1 MKPLQLTMS
10 AFGSYG
16 EKETVDFEKIG
27 HGIFLITGDTGAG
40 KTTVFDAVTFA
51 LFGETSGQKREP
63 SMMRSQYG
71 AEDQE
76 TYVSLKF
83 SQGGE
88 AYEITRSPSYT
99 RISKRKNKNGEYT
112 AVPVP
117 AKAALLLPD
126 GSEYAGS
133 LRDINLKI
141 QEIVGV
147 DQNQFSQIAM
157 IAQGDYLRLLHA
169 SSRERKEIFS
179 RIFNTGIYSR
189 IQMKLKE
196 QNNLLYDSLEDNRKM
211 CFHELENVELLDE
224 SFYREPWQELLA
236 FKETR
241 TEEIQNLLGSI
252 LEEIREMEQ
261 KLFKERDHK
270 VKLLSQVEG
279 RLSRAQEV
287 NRLFDG
293 LMQAKEHL
301 DLLEGRKDQW
311 LELTERLKEAVR
323 AERASGPE
331 NQYLDKKQEY
341 EMAVRRAGQLV
352 KELEDITLALSSAEK
367 EAKETREASAGEVP
381 ELSVFIARLQE
392 AKPLYQQWRVIE
404 KASYERKREEE
415 EAEKCLHNVEAEL
428 SRLKERLSASETR
441 QEQAE
446 KKAENLPE
454 IRQKKAELFERQQAM
469 ETLEKAVR
477 EEEAAGIKKEKSQ
490 AAALLAQREYEQA
503 ERDYNA
509 RFQEFLALQAGIMA
523 RELTEGKPCPVCG
536 SVHHPMKA
544 ELTAGAVTQEEV
556 EQAKANR
563 NQAEERR
570 SQTAQA
576 AVRALEA
583 FRHQKELVEGE
594 EEKWFGASFPQDQLK
609 ALLSEERNRA
619 GTLFRGAEKEEQE
632 ALEADRLLKNILEE
646 RKADRGRLEELE
658 VYKEKAMKDW
668 QQKQVNKAA
677 VLAEADHVK
686 KLLPYPEEER
696 AVKELERFQKRK
708 EELLL
713 AEEHAEK
720 RFRIISEK
728 EKEGKG
734 RLASEK
740 ENREMRRLAMEQA
753 YHAFQS
759 ALDTLGFSGEE
770 DYRRAR
776 QSPETVRQWEQETG
790 NYEKELLKARTVY
803 GQYEEQ
809 TKGRERI
816 ETEQWKEQA
825 EALKEEQRQL
835 QAREARVTAIGSR
848 AFQAAENL
856 RRLWREREQLEETY
870 RLYHTL
876 FQTANGKMAGTAS
889 LDFQTYVQRQY
900 FNQMIHA
907 ANKRLDVMTDGQFLL
922 QCRDLETLG
931 KQGEVGL
938 DLDVYTMATDKVRDV
953 KTLSGGES
961 FMAALAM
968 ALGMA
973 DIIQSTAGNVSMDAL
988 FIDEGFGSL
997 DEESRLKAVRIL
1009 QELAGERRLIGIIS
1023 HVTEL
1028 KEQIG
1033 KKLVVKKTEKGSR
1046 ILWDMDTL
1054 PMEQLKT

>member
-16 EKETVDFEKIG
+16 GKETVDFEKIG

-40 KTTVFDAVTFA
+40 KTTIFDGVTFA

-63 SMMRSQYG
+63 SMMRSQYA

-76 TYVSLKF
+76 TFVSLKF

-88 AYEITRSPSYT
+88 RYEITRSPAYA

-117 AKAALLLPD
+117 AKASLLLPD

-133 LRDINLKI
+133 LRDINQKI

-169 SSRERKEIFS
+169 SSKERKEIFS

-196 QNNLLYDSLEDNRKM
+196 QNNLLYDSLEDNRKIS
-211 CFHELENVELLDE
+211 FHELGNVELLEE
-224 SFYREPWQELLA
+224 SPYGDSWRELLD

-241 TEEIQNLLGSI
+241 AEEIQSLLGSI
-252 LEEIREMEQ
+252 LEEIREKGEKLSMER
-261 KLFKERDHK
+261 EHK
-270 VKLLSQVEG
+270 GKLLSQVEG
-279 RLSRAQEV
+279 QLSLAQEV

-293 LMQAKEHL
+293 LVQAKAHL
-301 DLLEGRKDQW
+301 DLLEGRKEQW
-311 LELTERLKEAVR
+311 LKLTERLKEAAR
-323 AERASGPE
+323 AEKANGLE
-331 NQYLDKKQEY
+331 AHFLDKKKEY
-341 EMAVRRAGQLV
+341 EGAVTRTGQLE
-352 KELEDITLALSSAEK
+352 KELEDITLARSSAET
-367 EAKETREASAGEVP
+367 EAKERREASAEEVP
-381 ELSVFIARLQE
+381 RLSVLIARLQE
-392 AKPLYQQWRVIE
+392 AMPHYSRWKTIE
-404 KASYERKREEE
+404 KAAVERKREEE
-415 EAEKCLHNVEAEL
+415 EAERSLQTMETEL
-428 SRLKERLSASETR
+428 SRLKERLSANEAN
-441 QEQAE
+441 QELAE
-446 KKAENLPE
+446 ILAGKLPE
-454 IRQKKAELFERQQAM
+454 ARLKRAGFLERQQAM
-469 ETLEKAVR
+469 EALEKAAR
-477 EEEAAGIKKEKSQ
+477 EEAAAGIRKEECQ
-490 AAALLAQREYEQA
+490 EGALRAQKEYEQA
-503 ERDYNA
+503 ESYYNA
-509 RFQEFLALQAGIMA
+509 RFRDFLAVQAGIMA
-523 RELTEGKPCPVCG
+523 RELEEGKTCPVCG
-536 SVHHPMKA
+536 STHHPMKA
-544 ELTAGAVTQEEV
+544 ELKEGAVTQEEV
-556 EQAKANR
+556 EQAKNAR

-570 SQTAQA
+570 SKATQD
-576 AVRALEA
+576 AVRAVED
-583 FRHQKELVEGE
+583 FRHLKALLEGE
-594 EEKWFGASFPQDQLK
+594 EEKWFGASFPQEQLK
-609 ALLSEERNRA
+609 PLLSDERTRV
-619 GTLFRGAEKEEQE
+619 GLLLKEAEREEQE
-632 ALEADRLLKNILEE
+632 ALEADRLLKKILEE
-646 RKADRGRLEELE
+646 RKADRSRLGELE
-658 VYKEKAMKDW
+658 LEKEKTMKVW
-668 QQKQVNKAA
+668 QQKQMNRAA
-677 VLAEADHVK
+677 VFAEADHVK
-686 KLLPYPEEER
+686 KLLPYPEEEK
-696 AVKELERFQKRK
+696 AIGELERSEKRK
-708 EELLL
+708 EELLR
-713 AEEHAEK
+713 AEEQADH
-720 RFRIISEK
+720 RFHNIQNK
-728 EKEGKG
+728 EEEGKG

-740 ENREMRRLAMEQA
+740 DNRERRRHAVEQA

-759 ALDTLGFSGEE
+759 ALGTLGFSGEE
-770 DYRRAR
+770 EYQRAK
-776 QSPETVRQWEQETG
+776 QTPETMRQWEQETG
-790 NYEKELLKARTVY
+790 NYERELLKARAVY
-803 GQYEEQ
+803 SQYEEQ

-825 EALKEEQRQL
+825 KVFKEEQRQL
-835 QAREARVTAIGSR
+835 QAREARITAIGSR
-848 AFQAAENL
+848 AFQAARNL
-856 RRLWREREQLEETY
+856 KRLWKEREQLEETY

-876 FQTANGKMAGTAS
+876 FKTANGKMTGTAS

-900 FNQMIHA
+900 FNQMIHE

-973 DIIQSTAGNVSMDAL
+973 DIIQSTAGNVTIDAL

-1028 KEQIG
+1028 KEQMG
-1033 KKLVVKKTEKGSR
+1033 KKLLVKKTEKGSR

-1054 PMEQLKT
+1054 PGGV

>member
-1 MKPLQLTMS
+1 MKPLQLILS

-16 EKETVDFEKIG
+16 GMETVDFEKIG
-27 HGIFLITGDTGAG
+27 HGIFLITGDTGSG
-40 KTTVFDAVTFA
+40 KTTIFDAVTYA

-71 AEDQE
+71 PDDQE

-83 SQGGE
+83 TQGGE

-99 RISKRKNKNGEYT
+99 RISKRKNKNGEYA

-117 AKAALLLPD
+117 AKASLLLPD

-196 QNNLLYDSLEDNRKM
+196 QNNLLYNSLEDNRKM
-211 CFHELENVELLDE
+211 CAHELENVELLDE
-224 SFYREPWQELLA
+224 SSYKEPWQELLA

-241 TEEIQNLLGSI
+241 TDEIQNLLDSV
-252 LEEIREMEQ
+252 LEEIRELEET
-261 KLFKERDHK
+261 LLKEREDK
-270 VKLLSQVEG
+270 GKQLTMVE
-279 RLSRAQEV
+279 RQLSRAQEV

-293 LMQAKEHL
+293 LIQAKDHL
-301 DLLEGRKDQW
+301 DLLEGQKEQW
-311 LELTERLKEAVR
+311 LELLERLKEASR
-323 AERASGPE
+323 AEQAISPE

-341 EMAVRRAGQLV
+341 EAAVKRTGQLDE
-352 KELEDITLALSSAEK
+352 ELADITLALSLAEK
-367 EAKETREASAGEVP
+367 EAKETQEALAGEIP
-381 ELSVFIARLQE
+381 ELTVLITRLQE
-392 AKPLYQQWRVIE
+392 AMPFYKQWQAAE
-404 KASYERKREEE
+404 KTLKERIREEK
-415 EAEKCLHNVEAEL
+415 EAEQCLGNVDAEL
-428 SRLKERLSASETR
+428 SLIKERLSANEVR

-446 KKAENLPE
+446 KKAGNLQE
-454 IRQKKAELFERQQAM
+454 IRQKKAELFVKQQAM
-469 ETLEKAVR
+469 EALEQAVK
-477 EEEAAGIKKEKSQ
+477 EEEAAGIRKEKSQ
-490 AAALLAQREYEQA
+490 EAALLAQRDYEQA
-503 ERDYNA
+503 EREYNA

-523 RELTEGKPCPVCG
+523 SELPEGKPCPVCG

-544 ELTAGAVTQEEV
+544 ELRAGAVTQEEV
-556 EQAKANR
+556 ERAKANR
-563 NQAEERR
+563 NQAEDRR

-576 AVRALEA
+576 AVRALET
-583 FRHQKELVEGE
+583 FRHQKEFLEGE
-594 EEKWFGASFPQDQLK
+594 EEKWLGESFPPEQRK
-609 ALLSEERNRA
+609 VLLSDEKKRL
-619 GTLFRGAEKEEQE
+619 TMLVAEIMKEEQE
-632 ALEADRLLKNILEE
+632 ALEADSLLKSILEIKKTS
-646 RKADRGRLEELE
+646 RARLGELE
-658 VYKEKAMKDW
+658 VYKDNAIKDW
-668 QQKQVNKAA
+668 QHKQVIKAT
-677 VLAEADHVK
+677 VMAEADHVK
-686 KLLPYPEEER
+686 KLLPYPEEET
-696 AVKELERFQKRK
+696 AVRELERFQKRK
-708 EELLL
+708 EVLLR
-713 AEEHAEK
+713 EEEQAGK
-720 RFRIISEK
+720 RLRTISEK

-734 RLASEK
+734 RLAAEE
-740 ENREMRRLAMEQA
+740 ENRELRRLAMEQA
-753 YHAFQS
+753 CHAFQS
-759 ALDTLGFSGEE
+759 ALHTLGFSGEQ

-776 QSPETVRQWEQETG
+776 QTPETMRQWEQEAK
-790 NYEKELLKARTVY
+790 NFEKELLKAHTVY
-803 GQYEEQ
+803 SQYEDQ

-816 ETEQWKEQA
+816 ETEHWIEQA
-825 EALKEEQRQL
+825 DAYKEEQRKL

-848 AFQAAENL
+848 AFQAADHL
-856 RRLWREREQLEETY
+856 KRLWKEKEQLEETY
-870 RLYHTL
+870 RLYHSL
-876 FQTANGKMAGTAS
+876 YQTANGKMTGTAS

-900 FNQMIHA
+900 FMQMIHA
-907 ANKRLDVMTDGQFLL
+907 ANKRLYTMTDGQFLL

-931 KQGEVGL
+931 RQGEVGL
-938 DLDVYTMATDKVRDV
+938 DLDVYTMATDKVRDI

-961 FMAALAM
+961 FLAALAM

-1046 ILWDMDTL
+1046 IFWDMDIL
-1054 PMEQLKT
+1054 Q

>member
-16 EKETVDFEKIG
+16 GKETVDFEKIG

-40 KTTVFDAVTFA
+40 KTTVFDAVAFA

-63 SMMRSQYG
+63 SMMRSQYA

-88 AYEITRSPSYT
+88 AYEIIRSPAYT

-112 AVPVP
+112 TVPVP
-117 AKAALLLPD
+117 AKASLLLPD
-126 GSEYAGS
+126 GSEYAGN
-133 LRDINLKI
+133 LRDINQKI

-169 SSRERKEIFS
+169 SSKERKEIFS

-196 QNNLLYDSLEDNRKM
+196 KNNQLYDSLEDNRKM
-211 CFHELENVELLDE
+211 CFHELENVELLEE
-224 SFYREPWQELLA
+224 SPYKEPWQELLD

-252 LEEIREMEQ
+252 LEEIKEKEQ
-261 KLFKERDHK
+261 KLSEERDHK
-270 VKLLSQVEG
+270 GKLLSQVEG
-279 RLSRAQEV
+279 QLSRAQEV

-293 LMQAKEHL
+293 LMQAKAHL
-301 DLLEGRKDQW
+301 ELLEARKEQW

-323 AERASGPE
+323 AEKANGPE
-331 NQYLDKKQEY
+331 AQYVDKKKEY
-341 EMAVRRAGQLV
+341 EAAIKRAGQLE
-352 KELEDITLALSSAEK
+352 KELEVITLALSSAEK

-381 ELSVFIARLQE
+381 ELSVLIARMQE
-392 AKPLYQQWRVIE
+392 AMPLYQRWKAVE
-404 KASYERKREEE
+404 KTSAEKKREEVE
-415 EAEKCLHNVEAEL
+415 GEKCLRNIETEL
-428 SRLKERLSASETR
+428 SRLKTRLSANETR

-446 KKAENLPE
+446 KKAGNLPD
-454 IRQKKAELFERQQAM
+454 IRQKKTELLERQQAM
-469 ETLEKAVR
+469 ETLERAVR
-477 EEEAAGIKKEKSQ
+477 EEEEAGIRKEKCQ
-490 AAALLAQREYEQA
+490 EAALLAQGEYERA
-503 ERDYNA
+503 ERHYNA
-509 RFQEFLALQAGIMA
+509 RFQEFLVLQAGIMA

-536 SVHHPMKA
+536 SIHHPMKA
-544 ELTAGAVTQEEV
+544 ELTEGAVTQEEV
-556 EQAKANR
+556 EQAKAAR

-576 AVRALEA
+576 AVKALEA
-583 FRHQKELVEGE
+583 FRQKKELLEE
-594 EEKWFGASFPQDQLK
+594 EEKKWFKATFPQEQLK
-609 ALLSEERNRA
+609 ALMSDERNRA
-619 GTLFRGAEKEEQE
+619 GTLLKEAEKEEQE
-632 ALEADRLLKNILEE
+632 ALEADSLLKRILEE
-646 RKADRGRLEELE
+646 RKADRNRLEELE
-658 VYKEKAMKDW
+658 LEKEKAMKDW

-677 VLAEADHVK
+677 VQAEADHMK
-686 KLLPYPEEER
+686 SLLPYPEEEK
-696 AVKELERFQKRK
+696 AVRELERFQKRK
-708 EELLL
+708 EELLR
-713 AEEHAEK
+713 AEEQADK
-720 RFRIISEK
+720 RFRNILEK
-728 EKEGKG
+728 EKEEKG

-753 YHAFQS
+753 YQAFQS
-759 ALDTLGFSGEE
+759 ALNTLGFSGEE

-776 QSPETVRQWEQETG
+776 QTPETLKQWEQETG
-790 NYEKELLKARTVY
+790 NYEKELLKARTVCS
-803 GQYEEQ
+803 QYEEQ

-825 EALKEEQRQL
+825 ESLKEEQKQL
-835 QAREARVTAIGSR
+835 QAKEARVTAIGSR

-856 RRLWREREQLEETY
+856 RRMWKEREQLEETY

-907 ANKRLDVMTDGQFLL
+907 ANQRLDVMTDGQFLL

-997 DEESRLKAVRIL
+997 DEESRLKSVRIL

-1033 KKLVVKKTEKGSR
+1033 KKLVVKKSEKGSR

-1054 PMEQLKT
+1054 PGGVY

>member
-16 EKETVDFEKIG
+16 GKETVDFEKIG

-71 AEDQE
+71 ADDQE

-88 AYEITRSPSYT
+88 KYEITRSPSYT
-99 RISKRKNKNGEYT
+99 RISKRRNKNGEYP

-117 AKAALLLPD
+117 AKASLLLPD

-133 LRDINLKI
+133 LRDINQKI

-196 QNNLLYDSLEDNRKM
+196 QNNLLYDSMEDNRKM
-211 CFHELENVELLDE
+211 CFHELENVELLEE
-224 SFYREPWQELLA
+224 SLYEDSWRELLD
-236 FKETR
+236 FKETK
-241 TEEIQNLLGSI
+241 TEEIQSLLDSI
-252 LEEIREMEQ
+252 LEEIKKKEQ
-261 KLFKERDHK
+261 ALSEERDQNG
-270 VKLLSQVEG
+270 KLLSKVEG
-279 RLSRAQEV
+279 QLSRAEEV

-293 LMQAKEHL
+293 LVQAKVHL
-301 DLLEGRKDQW
+301 DILEGQKEQW

-323 AERASGPE
+323 AEKANGPE
-331 NQYLDKKQEY
+331 TQFLDKKQEY
-341 EMAVRRAGQLV
+341 EAAVKRGQQLE
-352 KELEDITLALSSAEK
+352 KELEDMALALFSAEK
-367 EAKETREASAGEVP
+367 EAKETRVVSAEEVP
-381 ELSVFIARLQE
+381 KLSVYIDRLKE
-392 AKPLYQQWRVIE
+392 AMPLYARWKAVE
-404 KASYERKREEE
+404 KASGERKREEE
-415 EAEKCLHNVEAEL
+415 EAEKSFCKIEAEL
-428 SRLKERLSASETR
+428 SRLKERLSLNEAM

-446 KKAENLPE
+446 KKAGNLPE
-454 IRQKKAELFERQQAM
+454 VKQKKAGLVERQQAM
-469 ETLEKAVR
+469 EYLEKAAM
-477 EEEAAGIKKEKSQ
+477 EEAAADKRKEKCQ
-490 AAALLAQREYEQA
+490 EAALLTQREYEQA
-503 ERDYNA
+503 ERHYNA

-523 RELTEGKPCPVCG
+523 RELTEGNPCPVCG
-536 SVHHPMKA
+536 STHHPMKA
-544 ELTAGAVTQEEV
+544 ELTDGAVTQEEV
-556 EQAKANR
+556 EQAKKAR

-570 SQTAQA
+570 SQAAQA
-576 AVRALEA
+576 AVRALEV
-583 FRHQKELVEGE
+583 FRHQKELLEGE
-594 EEKWFGASFPQDQLK
+594 EEKWFGASFPQEQLK
-609 ALLSEERNRA
+609 LRLSDEKSRMGALLQEV
-619 GTLFRGAEKEEQE
+619 EKEEQE
-632 ALEADRLLKNILEE
+632 ALEADRLLRKLLEE
-646 RKADRGRLEELE
+646 KRSDRSRLEELE
-658 VYKEKAMKDW
+658 LEKTKAMKDW

-677 VLAEADHVK
+677 VLAEMDQVK
-686 KLLPYPEEER
+686 KLLPYPEEEK
-696 AVKELERFQKRK
+696 AIEELERFQKRK
-708 EELLL
+708 EELLR
-713 AEEHAEK
+713 AEEQADK
-720 RFRIISEK
+720 RFRDIQDKVREK
-728 EKEGKG
+728 KV

-740 ENREMRRLAMEQA
+740 ESEERWRLAMEQA
-753 YHAFQS
+753 YDAFRSILS
-759 ALDTLGFSGEE
+759 ALGFSGEE
-770 DYRRAR
+770 EYRRAR
-776 QSPETVRQWEQETG
+776 QTPETMREWEQETG
-790 NYEKELLKARTVY
+790 NYEKECLKARTVY
-803 GQYEEQ
+803 SQYEAQ
-809 TKGRERI
+809 TKGCERI

-825 EALKEEQRQL
+825 EILKEEQKQL
-835 QAREARVTAIGSR
+835 HARAARVTAIGSR

-856 RRLWREREQLEETY
+856 MRLWKEREQLEETY

-876 FQTANGKMAGTAS
+876 FQTANGKMTGSAS

-922 QCRDLETLG
+922 QCRDLDTLG

-961 FMAALAM
+961 FLAALAM

-973 DIIQSTAGNVSMDAL
+973 DIIQNTAGNVSMDAL

-1033 KKLVVKKTEKGSR
+1033 KKLLVKKTEKGSK

-1054 PMEQLKT
+1054 PGIV